1 MSEATTRGIRVQ
13 VESTYL
19 PERSVPSERQFLFT
33 YRVRVANLGDE
44 AATLVSR
51 RWLITDGD
59 GRTHV
64 VEGPGVIGEQPHLA
78 PGEAFEY
85 SSYCPLPT
93 PVGTME
99 GTYAMVTDAGESF
112 DARIA
117 PFFLAVPGAV
127 N

>member
-1 MSEATTRGIRVQ
+1 MSDATTRGIRVQ
-13 VESTYL
+13 VESSYL
-19 PERSVPSERQFLFT
+19 PERSVPSERQYLFT
-33 YRVRVANLGDE
+33 YRVRIANLGDE

-51 RWLITDGD
+51 RWQITDGD

-64 VEGPGVIGEQPHLA
+64 VEGPGVVGEQPHLA

-93 PVGTME
+93 TIGTME
-99 GTYAMVTDAGESF
+99 GTYSMLTDSGESF
-112 DARIA
+112 DACIA